1 MPTAP
6 SKPCHNCRR
15 RRLRCD
21 RSWPSCHKCAV
32 SGQECLGYGKVFV
45 WTQPIDTGDSGSRP
59 SSGRTTPAAF
69 ADSGFHPTAG
79 RQQWLTIRSGPTTPV
94 PAAAKLPVEVPDA
107 LDANAA
113 AAAATAAPESKSPDV
128 SAAPSLRPTHLTDP
142 VFQDLDRN
150 SRYYL
155 AHCKFPQFR
164 LKSRH
169 AKLPK
174 H

>member
-1 MPTAP
+1 MQTNN

-45 WTQPIDTGDSGSRP
+45 WTQALDKDGNSRS
-59 SSGRTTPAAF
+59 SSGRSTPAAT
-69 ADSGFHPTAG
+69 AESSPRPAG
-79 RQQWLTIRSGPTTPV
+79 RQQWLTVRTSGPSNNTFHAALPASAPNSDFDAATPIAD
-94 PAAAKLPVEVPDA
+94 PTSSLGMPESLPVSP
-107 LDANAA
+107 
-113 AAAATAAPESKSPDV
+113 AP
-128 SAAPSLRPTHLTDP
+128 LTPTHLTDP

-155 AHCKFPQFR
+155 AHCRYSICSP
-164 LKSRH
+164 S
-169 AKLPK
+169 
-174 H
+174 